1 MNLKREC
8 RQIFILRTSCYLTD
22 YLTRPILR
30 HLFWILL
37 DLEVQ
42 SHISTT
48 LCALETRVVSSR
60 KRFISCNL
68 HLAEQP
74 HGIVQR
80 NESWSECSYFLA
92 SRYFHPIEFSL
103 LHLLSDVR
111 FLWKIW
117 RWTHLVL
124 ATFGIFLLIL
134 VLITFTKSSKTLT
147 IQKPVSFVTWQLR
160 CNLYMNT
167 LDYLIEKLSKYEGNV
182 IMYIECRYHTG
193 KKSSCGLKSWLQS
206 IIALKMTWK
215 TE

>member
-1 MNLKREC
+1 M
-8 RQIFILRTSCYLTD
+8 TD
-22 YLTRPILR
+22 YLTGPILR

-103 LHLLSDVR
+103 LHLLSDVH
-111 FLWKIW
+111 FLENM
-117 RWTHLVL
+117 TLN
-124 ATFGIFLLIL
+124 TPCFGYFWYFSVDSCLDNLYKK
-134 VLITFTKSSKTLT
+134 FKNFNNSKTSL
-147 IQKPVSFVTWQLR
+147 F
-160 CNLYMNT
+160 CNLAIT
-167 LDYLIEKLSKYEGNV
+167 L
-182 IMYIECRYHTG
+182 
-193 KKSSCGLKSWLQS
+193 
-206 IIALKMTWK
+206 
-215 TE
+215 

>member
-1 MNLKREC
+1 MFIDLETCLLFTLGHFRTFMNLVLNLTRMSAN
-8 RQIFILRTSCYLTD
+8 IFSILRTSGNLTG
-22 YLTRPILR
+22 LILR

-42 SHISTT
+42 SHISAT

-103 LHLLSDVR
+103 LHLLSDVQKR
-111 FLWKIW
+111 KIW
-117 RWTHLVL
+117 RWNTPC
-124 ATFGIFLLIL
+124 FGYFWYFSVDSCLD
-134 VLITFTKSSKTLT
+134 
-147 IQKPVSFVTWQLR
+147 
-160 CNLYMNT
+160 NLYKKFKN
-167 LDYLIEKLSKYEGNV
+167 LSFKN
-182 IMYIECRYHTG
+182 
-193 KKSSCGLKSWLQS
+193 QS
-206 IIALKMTWK
+206 LL
-215 TE
+215 

>member
-1 MNLKREC
+1 MNLVLNLTRMSTN
-8 RQIFILRTSCYLTD
+8 IFSILRTSCILTD
-22 YLTRPILR
+22 FLTGPILR

-42 SHISTT
+42 SHISAT

-103 LHLLSDVR
+103 LHLLSDV
-111 FLWKIW
+111 FLEKYDVE
-117 RWTHLVL
+117 THLVL

-147 IQKPVSFVTWQLR
+147 I
-160 CNLYMNT
+160 
-167 LDYLIEKLSKYEGNV
+167 
-182 IMYIECRYHTG
+182 
-193 KKSSCGLKSWLQS
+193 
-206 IIALKMTWK
+206 
-215 TE
+215 

>member
-1 MNLKREC
+1 MFIDLESYLFTLGHFRTFLNLVLNLTRMSTN
-8 RQIFILRTSCYLTD
+8 IFSILRTSGNLTW
-22 YLTRPILR
+22 LILR

-42 SHISTT
+42 SHISAT

-92 SRYFHPIEFSL
+92 SRYLHPIEFSL

-111 FLWKIW
+111 VLEKERKIW
-117 RWTHLVL
+117 RWNTPCFVYFWYFSVDSCLDNL
-124 ATFGIFLLIL
+124 YKKFKIL
-134 VLITFTKSSKTLT
+134 SLKTSL
-147 IQKPVSFVTWQLR
+147 F
-160 CNLYMNT
+160 CNLAIT
-167 LDYLIEKLSKYEGNV
+167 L
-182 IMYIECRYHTG
+182 
-193 KKSSCGLKSWLQS
+193 
-206 IIALKMTWK
+206 
-215 TE
+215 